1 MVYRCSLPQSGY
13 WQSHQVGFIFIITSR
28 WSREWEGREY
38 LEERTTVNVWLM
50 YLQVANV
57 CDNLKLIMLSNQSS
71 DEFSSKMV
79 QQTEGKVYIHLC
91 LSEQVI
97 GNPLLRIIILWI
109 LMWCHRLSRSIV
121 TQKGLTLLSYSDK
134 N

>member
-1 MVYRCSLPQSGY
+1 
-13 WQSHQVGFIFIITSR
+13 
-28 WSREWEGREY
+28 
-38 LEERTTVNVWLM
+38 M

-91 LSEQVI
+91 LSEQII
-97 GNPLLRIIILWI
+97 GNPLLRIIIL
-109 LMWCHRLSRSIV
+109 
-121 TQKGLTLLSYSDK
+121 
-134 N
+134 

>member
-1 MVYRCSLPQSGY
+1 
-13 WQSHQVGFIFIITSR
+13 
-28 WSREWEGREY
+28 
-38 LEERTTVNVWLM
+38 M

-79 QQTEGKVYIHLC
+79 QQTEGKVYKHLC

-97 GNPLLRIIILWI
+97 GNPLLRIIIL
-109 LMWCHRLSRSIV
+109 
-121 TQKGLTLLSYSDK
+121 
-134 N
+134 